1 MKKILCSL
9 AAAFVFSVNT
19 QAQTEVK
26 LDSLMFTPEWFSNL
40 EDAAQNTGKVLFL
53 DLGLQKLKTFP
64 KEILT
69 LKNVKHLYLSVN
81 YWPSIPNEIGTLQNL
96 EVLDI
101 SSNYYLKT
109 LPEGLKNCTALKE
122 LIVKDHKL
130 NSGELAKIK
139 ALLPNVKVIT
149 D

>member
-1 MKKILCSL
+1 
-9 AAAFVFSVNT
+9 
-19 QAQTEVK
+19 
-26 LDSLMFTPEWFSNL
+26 
-40 EDAAQNTGKVLFL
+40 
-53 DLGLQKLKTFP
+53 
-64 KEILT
+64 

-81 YWPSIPNEIGTLQNL
+81 YWPSIPNEIGTLQQL

-101 SSNYYLKT
+101 SSNYYLKS

-130 NSGELAKIK
+130 NSGEIAKIK
-139 ALLPNVKVIT
+139 QLLPNVKVIT